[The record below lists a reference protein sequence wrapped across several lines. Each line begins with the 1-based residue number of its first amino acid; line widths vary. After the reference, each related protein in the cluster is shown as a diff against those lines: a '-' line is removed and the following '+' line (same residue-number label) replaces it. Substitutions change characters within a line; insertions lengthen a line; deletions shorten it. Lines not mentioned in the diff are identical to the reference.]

1 MIMKKY
7 DVFISYSRVDY
18 LDENNNVIKGSPLDK
33 IITKFEENKVNYWID
48 IDGNNTSNQ
57 YMAKIT
63 KAIDDSKKVLFVSS
77 KNSNGQDSYWPILEI
92 SYASEHH
99 KEIIPVRVDNSGFNV
114 NIKLAFAGL
123 DIVEYYKNPEQ
134 SIVKLVERIAQ
145 KQDGGC
151 SGEKMKLWDKV
162 SNVLGLLLVGFVS
175 LFLFFSVF
183 FTIGFCVGFFSN
195 IEDEEKIL
203 NDAFRKK
210 QIEAINGHTINYY
223 KGDNLYFTYDL
234 DKELIDFTGND
245 SKLFDQISFESLMM
259 SMSIPLAFD
268 RLFKTT
274 QMYNGKTKVYAL
286 VFGSMGILFGYTIG
300 VDIGESCALVKNEDS
315 LKEYLKE
322 DSTKQMIRKRIMLIN
337 Q

>member
-134 SIVKLVERIAQ
+134 SIDRLLKLFLENI
-145 KQDGGC
+145 
-151 SGEKMKLWDKV
+151 GEEKPITTMVTIKK
-162 SNVLGLLLVGFVS
+162 LLVYFVMFLVS
-175 LFLFFSVF
+175 LFLTFSIMG
-183 FTIGFCVGFFSN
+183 TVGFG
-195 IEDEEKIL
+195 IGYWKTVEDVEDVMIDVISSGRVKIVDADCIKYDGESIKFIYNLKKDAIDIINDDLPLLSFEKI
-203 NDAFRKK
+203 
-210 QIEAINGHTINYY
+210 T
-223 KGDNLYFTYDL
+223 
-234 DKELIDFTGND
+234 
-245 SKLFDQISFESLMM
+245 M
-259 SMSIPLAFD
+259 SATIPLAID
-268 RLFKTT
+268 NLLL
-274 QMYNGKTKVYAL
+274 KVSHVGDKKAKWVL
-286 VFGSMGILFGYTIG
+286 LIGGGIGILCGYTLGEQYG
-300 VDIGESCALVKNEDS
+300 VIVATKKNEDEIVDYFKKEEVKERF
-315 LKEYLKE
+315 LKLIEEYY
-322 DSTKQMIRKRIMLIN
+322 Q
-337 Q
+337 